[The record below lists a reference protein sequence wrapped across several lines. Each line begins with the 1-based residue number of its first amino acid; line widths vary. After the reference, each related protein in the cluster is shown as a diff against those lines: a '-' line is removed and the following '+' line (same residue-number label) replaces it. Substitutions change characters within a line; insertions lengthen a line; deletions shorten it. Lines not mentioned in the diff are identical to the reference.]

1 MACCTLRFGKFSM
14 QIMNQCKRK
23 QIRLRNFDYA
33 SENAYFITIRVK
45 EGHHHLGEVRNG
57 IMGLSEIGN
66 MATLF
71 LQEIPILHP
80 YVNMDNFMVM
90 PNHVHCILEIISK
103 LKSENYKNAYGKPI
117 PGSVSVLI
125 NQYKGAVKKWCNENG
140 YEWFQ
145 WQKRFHD
152 RLIRDEDAFRS
163 IQLYIENNP
172 RKWRS

>member
-1 MACCTLRFGKFSM
+1 
-14 QIMNQCKRK
+14 
-23 QIRLRNFDYA
+23 
-33 SENAYFITIRVK
+33 
-45 EGHHHLGEVRNG
+45 
-57 IMGLSEIGN
+57 MGFSEIGN
-66 MATLF
+66 IAALF

-80 YVNMDNFMVM
+80 YVRMDKFMVM

-103 LKSENYKNAYGKPI
+103 LTLADYKNAYGKPV

-140 YEWFQ
+140 FKWFQ

-152 RLIRDEDAFRS
+152 RLIRDEEAFRN

-172 RKWRS
+172 RKWGSP

>member
-1 MACCTLRFGKFSM
+1 MAHCHK
-14 QIMNQCKRK
+14 KH
-23 QIRLRNFDYA
+23 IRLRNFDYA
-33 SENAYFITIRVK
+33 SENAYFITIKVK
-45 EGHHHLGEVRNG
+45 DGRHHLGKVRNG

-66 MATLF
+66 KASLL

-80 YVNMDNFMVM
+80 YVHIDKFMVM

-103 LKSENYKNAYGKPI
+103 PNTINYKNAYGKPV

-152 RLIRDEDAFRS
+152 SVIRDENAFRKIS
-163 IQLYIENNP
+163 LYIENNP
-172 RKWRS
+172 RKWRP